1 MHFFR
6 VLFVGSL
13 QQIVGVAR
21 GSKMGGKVVLP
32 VSCAAAFRKSFRIN
46 VMTLVYESDPTDL
59 RTSQGEGLSKQEPMK
74 FTSDL
79 LRYRFDEQKMSVT
92 AWLVRQIGIQSK

>member
-13 QQIVGVAR
+13 QQIVEVAR

-32 VSCAAAFRKSFRIN
+32 VSCAAASWKSFRIN
-46 VMTLVYESDPTDL
+46 VMTLVY
-59 RTSQGEGLSKQEPMK
+59 
-74 FTSDL
+74 
-79 LRYRFDEQKMSVT
+79 V
-92 AWLVRQIGIQSK
+92 IQLI